1 MSDGS
6 RSGVAWMRANS
17 QSSERAS
24 DLASIVLPTPGKSS
38 RMRWPSHSSAITHR
52 SSRPSGA
59 WITRATLS
67 ITRRAMAPA
76 LVIAW
81 DWVESCSSDASTGV
95 LSSDRRTLLYGGAGG
110 LVPQCVQN
118 GCGAGLFGAS
128 RYQLLSL
135 GRHQHDFVEAA
146 VKADVATADVVHH
159 DHVGAL
165 AFQLGVGPLDCTLAV
180 LGREADQHLALAP
193 PGAQLGQDVGCRLQL
208 DRPGTGVLDAL
219 AVDRLGRPVV
229 GHGGGH

>member
-38 RMRWPSHSSAITHR
+38 RMMGPSHSSAITHR

-59 WITRATLS
+59 WITRATFS
-67 ITRRAMAPA
+67 ITRRATTPA
-76 LVIAW
+76 LAIARE
-81 DWVESCSSDASTGV
+81 WVESCSSDASTGV
-95 LSSDRRTLLYGGAGG
+95 LSSDRRTLLYGSASG

-118 GCGAGLFGAS
+118 GCGAGLFGGS
-128 RYQLLSL
+128 RDQLLSL

-146 VKADVATADVVHH
+146 VEADVGAADVVHH
-159 DHVGAL
+159 DHVGTL
-165 AFQLGVGPLDCTLAV
+165 AFQLGASPIDGALAV
-180 LGREADQHLALAP
+180 LGGEADQHLALAP
-193 PGAQLGQDVGCRLQL
+193 PGAQLGQDVGRWPQL
-208 DRPGTGVLDAL
+208 DRPGL
-219 AVDRLGRPVV
+219 
-229 GHGGGH
+229 